1 MKSILRNMMGI
12 LKTYDFSQAIPNIRR
27 HGLGMF
33 LRNTAYELRK
43 KESPGYAARQPER
56 LKPEI
61 SAPASVVPA
70 AASESAYVYG
80 DLSKKNAEARAKM
93 LGGIK
98 PKPKDIIT
106 VNASELDSAAGRIR
120 FKDVSGPLVSIV
132 IPAMNDIKLT
142 VECLLSVENF
152 TKDVPYEVIIVDD
165 GSSDRTGDI
174 LSKIK
179 NITCMK
185 NPERLGYARSCN
197 KGADIAKGRYLVF
210 LNNRM
215 QVTQRWLI
223 ELIGTFEGYSSVG
236 AVGAKIVCSDG
247 RLQEVAVV
255 INHDRTMQP
264 VGRMDDPDLPRYG
277 YVREVDFCSGACL
290 AVEAERFR
298 AVGGFAGRF
307 APGYLEDVD
316 LQMRFREKGLR
327 VFSNPGSVVIH
338 NIAAAS
344 SGTDNAVELSS
355 ASDTSQKLSVK
366 WKKQIDELNKIR
378 LIALYLPQFHP
389 IPENDRW
396 WGRGF
401 TEWRNVAR
409 AQPVYEGH
417 YQPHLPADLGFYDL
431 RVTEVME
438 EQAALAKRYGVH
450 GFCFYYYWFAG
461 KRLLEM
467 PLERMLETGRP
478 DIPFCLC
485 WANENWTRR
494 WDGSEQE
501 ILMKQEHSEKHDHDV
516 IMDIIRYLRHPNY
529 IKVNGK
535 PVFLVYRIGL
545 FPNIKRTTEIWRDVC
560 RSEGIGEIYLV
571 TVESFEQSNAGA
583 EPSKYGFDA
592 SMEFP
597 PHQMPAMTVVPDKM
611 INPDFSGVIYDY
623 RDVALKY
630 MSKNAPGYVRFRGVI
645 TSWDNTA
652 RRPNNSHI
660 FAYSTPEVYQ
670 EWLEGVIAQTRE
682 QNCGDERIVFIN
694 AWNEW
699 AEGAHLEPDQR
710 FGHGYLKAT
719 NNALSRYAPKPLIIV
734 VTHDAHFHGAQ
745 LLALK
750 MVESLSTSFGCDV
763 ITLLAGP
770 GVLEEEF
777 ARYST
782 TFKMYSMTNEDKS
795 NCLKELYVKGAREA
809 ICNTSVVGNIVELL
823 ASEGFDT
830 VSLIHELTEYI
841 GANGLEGSLRKQ
853 FQHSKKV
860 VFPARYCLKSFM
872 AKFDLDYNKALI
884 RPQGIYNKNRYLSRR
899 DEARA
904 ILRKKLNL
912 PANSRIVLNIAFG
925 DSRKGLDIF
934 VKTGLELIERLEDV
948 YFVWIGHFD
957 RTLFNNVSDLIS
969 EHGRQ
974 RNFVFPG
981 LQREIDLYYSG
992 SDVFFLSSREDPFPA
1007 VVLDAMNAGLPVVG
1021 FEGAGGFCDILQ
1033 NKNGLIVPA
1042 FNVAA
1047 AAEAIESLLTDA
1059 DYRASISSN
1068 ASKAVAS
1075 DYGFNEYV
1083 SFLLDTLREKKRVSV
1098 IIPSY
1103 NYERYIEAR
1112 LNTVI
1117 NQTYK
1122 PYEIIF
1128 LDDASTDN
1136 SLERARSVLERSDVP
1151 FRIIES
1157 TGNNGCYAQWLK
1169 GIGAASGELIWIAES
1184 DDLCELDFLE
1194 KMVGAFRDAEVVL
1207 AYSQSQVIDE
1217 NSNKL
1222 DFTYVKYTNDISE
1235 SKWGCSYVEDGRKEI
1250 ATALAIKNTIPNVSA
1265 VIMRKDI
1272 LDKVGPELT
1281 RFKTSGDWFVYIS
1294 MLKHGKIYF
1303 NSSVLNYHRRHASS
1317 IIHRNIKNWDLVMEN
1332 ITILEGVLSESR
1344 LPRESFEKALK
1355 NIEYV
1360 YGLMGT
1366 DGRGIHNDPA
1376 IKDRVS
1382 GLFNMFDGTE
1392 KRLPSQATK

>member
-1 MKSILRNMMGI
+1 MKSILRNVMGI
-12 LKTYDFSQAIPNIRR
+12 FKTYDFSQAIPNIRR
-27 HGLGMF
+27 YGLGAF
-33 LRNTAYELRK
+33 LRNTAYELRR
-43 KESPGYAARQPER
+43 KEAPGYAARQPER
-56 LKPEI
+56 LRPEPPV
-61 SAPASVVPA
+61 SASVEFVA
-70 AASESAYVYG
+70 DSESGYVFG
-80 DLSKKNAEARAKM
+80 ELSERIAEERAKV
-93 LGGIK
+93 LGGIN
-98 PKPKDIIT
+98 PKPKDLIT
-106 VNASELDSAAGRIR
+106 VNESELVSVAGSIR
-120 FKDVSGPLVSIV
+120 FKDVNEPLVSII
-132 IPAMNDIKLT
+132 IPAMNDARLT
-142 VECLLSVENF
+142 VECLLSVEKF
-152 TKDVPYEVIIVDD
+152 TKTVPYEVIVVDD

-174 LSKIK
+174 ISRIK
-179 NITCMK
+179 NITCTR
-185 NPERLGYARSCN
+185 NPGLIGYARSCN
-197 KGADIAKGRYLVF
+197 KGADIAKGKYLVF
-210 LNNRM
+210 LNSRM
-215 QVTQRWLI
+215 QVTQGWLT
-223 ELIGTFEGYSSVG
+223 ELVGTFEGRSSVG
-236 AVGAKIVCSDG
+236 AAGAKIVNPNG

-264 VGRMDDPDLPRYG
+264 VGRMDDPDLPRYS

-290 AVEAERFR
+290 AVEAEQFR

-307 APGYLEDVD
+307 APGYLEDAD
-316 LQMRFREKGLR
+316 LQMRLREKGLR
-327 VFSNPGSVVIH
+327 IFSNPGSVVIH

-344 SGTDNAVELSS
+344 SGTDEPSS
-355 ASDTSQKLSVK
+355 APDTSLKLSVK
-366 WKKQIDELNKIR
+366 WHKQVDELNKIR

-431 RVTEVME
+431 RVPEVME
-438 EQAALAKRYGVH
+438 EQAALAKRYGLH

-516 IMDIIRYLRHPNY
+516 IMDVGRYLRHKNY

-535 PVFLVYRIGL
+535 PAFLVYRIGL
-545 FPNIKRTTEIWRDVC
+545 FPDIKRTTDIWRDVC
-560 RSEGIGEIYLV
+560 RREGIGEIYLV
-571 TVESFEQSNAGA
+571 MVESFEHSTAGA
-583 EPSKYGFDA
+583 DPSQYGFDA

-597 PHQMPAMTVVPDKM
+597 PHQIPAVTVKPGKI
-611 INPDFSGVIYDY
+611 INPNFTGVIYDY

-630 MSKNAPGYVRFRGVI
+630 MSKKAPGHKRFRGVI
-645 TSWDNTA
+645 MSWDNTA

-660 FAYSTPEVYQ
+660 FAHSSPEVYQ
-670 EWLEGVIAQTRE
+670 EWLEGAIAHTRE
-682 QNCGDERIVFIN
+682 QNSAEERIVFIN

-719 NNALSRYAPKPLIIV
+719 NNALSRYSPKPLIIV

-750 MVESLSTSFGCDV
+750 IVEALSISLGCEV
-763 ITLLAGP
+763 VTLLAGP
-770 GVLEEEF
+770 GVLEGEF

-782 TFKMYSMTNEDKS
+782 TFKIYSMTDGEKS
-795 NCLKELYVKGAREA
+795 DCIKELYLKGVREA
-809 ICNTSVVGNIVELL
+809 ICNTSVVGDITELL
-823 ASEGFDT
+823 ASEGFET
-830 VSLIHELTEYI
+830 VSLVHELTDYI
-841 GANGLEGSLRKQ
+841 TANGLEGSLRKE
-853 FQHSKKV
+853 FQYSKKV
-860 VFPARYCLKSFM
+860 IFPAGYCKKAFM
-872 AKFDLDYNKALI
+872 AKFDLDYNKALV

-904 ILRKKLNL
+904 IVRKRLNL
-912 PANSRIVLNIAFG
+912 PASAKIVLNIAFG

-934 VKTGLELIERLEDV
+934 VKTGLELIERFENV
-948 YFVWIGHFD
+948 YFVWIGHYD
-957 RTLFNNVSDLIS
+957 ERLFNSVSGLIS
-969 EHGRQ
+969 KHGRQ
-974 RNFVFPG
+974 RHFLFPG
-981 LQREIDLYYSG
+981 LQKEIDLYYSG

-1021 FEGAGGFCDILQ
+1021 FEGAGGFCEILQ
-1033 NKNGLIVPA
+1033 NQNGVTVPA
-1042 FNVAA
+1042 FDEAA
-1047 AAEAIESLLTDA
+1047 AANAIEKLLSDA
-1059 DYRASISSN
+1059 DYRALISSN
-1068 ASKAVAS
+1068 AVNAVAR

-1083 SFLLDTLREKKRVSV
+1083 SFLLGTLREKKKISV

-1136 SLERARSVLERSDVP
+1136 SLERARRVLERSDVP

-1157 TGNNGCYAQWLK
+1157 TGGNSGCYAQWLK
-1169 GIGAASGELIWIAES
+1169 GIRAAGGELIWIAES

-1194 KMVGAFRDAEVVL
+1194 KMAGAFNDSDAVL

-1222 DFTYVKYTNDISE
+1222 DVTYVKYTNDISE
-1235 SKWGCSYVEDGRKEI
+1235 SKWRSSYVEDGGKEI

-1265 VIMRKDI
+1265 VLMRKDI
-1272 LDKVGPELT
+1272 LDKVGPDLLK
-1281 RFKTSGDWFVYIS
+1281 FKTSGDWFVYVS
-1294 MLKHGKIYF
+1294 MLKHGKVYF
-1303 NSSVLNYHRRHASS
+1303 NSAVLNYHRRHSSS

-1332 ITILEGVLSESR
+1332 ITILEGVLSEFR
-1344 LPRESFEKALK
+1344 LPRESFEKAIK

-1366 DGRGIHNDPA
+1366 DARSILEDPV
-1376 IKDRVS
+1376 IKDRVK
-1382 GLFNMFDGTE
+1382 GLYNMYDE
-1392 KRLPSQATK
+1392 AKKRMPGRGE